1 MKDGIDGDNDD
12 DDDDINGDD
21 LPLEQDNLGDQPLPP
36 PLPLGDLLLPIIL
49 MNMSCLGLPKHGTN
63 LFNLYQ
69 ILEHDLFLVKNYLEV
84 HLIRTNLELVTCGVL
99 ALEEKINLQSTIKLT

>member
-1 MKDGIDGDNDD
+1 
-12 DDDDINGDD
+12 
-21 LPLEQDNLGDQPLPP
+21 
-36 PLPLGDLLLPIIL
+36 

-99 ALEEKINLQSTIKLT
+99 ALEEKIDLQSTIKLT